1 VLGERRI
8 TNVVHLAA
16 MLVPLAAA
24 DPPRGALVNVV
35 GTVHVFEAVKHR
47 GLPGLAY
54 ASSAAVYDRADGIRV
69 AEDADG
75 HPVNHYGVH
84 KLANEG
90 TARIY
95 WQDDGVRSVGLRPH
109 IVYGPGRDHG
119 MTAGPT
125 LAMAA
130 AVRGERYEIP
140 FGGRA
145 QFQYAPEAA
154 AMFIDA
160 ARSPGDGATV
170 RNLGGPPQ
178 HVADVIAAIETAAPE
193 AAGTITYKEEVLL
206 ALPED
211 MDAGRPVSTP
221 LAQGVRETIEL
232 LRSAAAGIAA

>member
-1 VLGERRI
+1 
-8 TNVVHLAA
+8 

-35 GTVHVFEAVKHR
+35 GTVHVFEAAKR
-47 GLPGLAY
+47 RSLPGLAY
-54 ASSAAVYDRADGIRV
+54 ASSAAVYDRADGISV

-75 HPVNHYGVH
+75 HPVTHYGVH

-95 WQDDGVRSVGLRPH
+95 WRDNGIRSVGLRPH

-154 AMFIDA
+154 AMFIEA
-160 ARSPGDGATV
+160 ARAPGEGATV
-170 RNLGGPPQ
+170 RNLGGPSE
-178 HVADVIAAIETAAPE
+178 HVADVIVAIEAAMPE
-193 AAGTITYKEEVLL
+193 AAGTITYKEDVLL
-206 ALPED
+206 ALPEE
-211 MDAGRPVSTP
+211 MEAGRPVRTP
-221 LAQGVRETIEL
+221 LAHGVRETIEL
-232 LRSAAAGIAA
+232 LSLAAAGVAT